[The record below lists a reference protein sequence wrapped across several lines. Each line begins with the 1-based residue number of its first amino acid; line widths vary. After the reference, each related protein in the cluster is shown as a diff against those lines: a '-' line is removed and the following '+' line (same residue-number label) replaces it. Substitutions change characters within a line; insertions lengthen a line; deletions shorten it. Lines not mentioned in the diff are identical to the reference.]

1 MKQYDQQRDDSRELK
16 PGEYVAEPVA
26 AYGNESKHTRS
37 TPPPKMPAL
46 SKELGARVAV
56 IETTLT
62 HVQENY
68 VTHLDL
74 EKFKEE
80 IRVIVREEIQA
91 ALKVALKDMATKE
104 ALQNLA
110 DKAAT
115 KEDLKSLA
123 TKESLEN
130 LADKTATKDDLQT
143 MATKEDLEPLATKES
158 LETLATKEDLHA
170 SEKQTGK
177 EISESRSSSMNWVVG
192 MAIGYSASMAALVIY
207 VVERLA

>member
-1 MKQYDQQRDDSRELK
+1 MKQYDQHHDDSRELK

-26 AYGNESKHTRS
+26 AYGNESKRTRS

-56 IETTLT
+56 VETTLA
-62 HVQENY
+62 HVQETYATN
-68 VTHLDL
+68 LAF

-80 IRVIVREEIQA
+80 IRQIVREEIKA

-115 KEDLKSLA
+115 KEDL
-123 TKESLEN
+123 
-130 LADKTATKDDLQT
+130 
-143 MATKEDLEPLATKES
+143 EPLATKES
-158 LETLATKEDLHA
+158 LETLATKEDLHT
-170 SEKQTGK
+170 SEKHTGK

-192 MAIGYSASMAALVIY
+192 MAIGYGASMAALVIY